1 MTKKNRNKIHP
12 ETRAKIAFLG
22 TGIMG
27 LPMCGHLLKAG
38 YPVQV
43 WNRSPEKAAPLAE
56 LGATLC
62 GSPSEAVAG
71 AKYIISMLS
80 TGPVIDQVLFQADST
95 GNTVEQRLDEGATVI
110 MMSSIPV
117 ETARDQATRLRKIN
131 VDYVDAPVSG
141 GDIGAVNARLAILA
155 GGDSESIAN
164 VQDLLSV
171 MGRVSHVGP
180 VGCGQLVKLA
190 NQTIVGININAVAE
204 AFLLIEA
211 GGGDLAAAHKALIGG
226 FADSAIL
233 RHHGERMINRS
244 FKPGATAETQLKDMR
259 TSRELAESLGLDLPV
274 LQLTESLYQGMCQN
288 GREDLDHSGLYLEI
302 ADRTKA

>member
-1 MTKKNRNKIHP
+1 MTKAEIQS
-12 ETRAKIAFLG
+12 TVAFLG

-27 LPMCGHLLKAG
+27 LPMCAHLLKAG

-43 WNRSPEKAAPLAE
+43 WNRSAEKAAPLAE
-56 LGATLC
+56 LGAILC

-71 AKYIISMLS
+71 AKFIIFMLS
-80 TGPVIDQVLFQADST
+80 IGPVIDQVLFQADNT
-95 GNTVEQRLDEGATVI
+95 GNTVEQQLDDGATVI

-155 GGDSESIAN
+155 GGDSDSIAN

-171 MGRVSHVGP
+171 MGRVFHVGS

-190 NQTIVGININAVAE
+190 NQTIVGINIDAVAE

-233 RHHGERMINRS
+233 RHHGERMIKRS

-259 TSRELAESLGLDLPV
+259 TSRELAENLGLNLPV

-302 ADRTKA
+302 ADR